1 MALTQPILNSIA
13 AFDATQEHIFSFIS
27 IGGDQV
33 LGSQLTIYDNETGAQ
48 VYQGNYTSFKF
59 EHPLAAGT
67 LTNGKYYNATISTIN
82 NASEFSEPS
91 NPVAFYCYTAPVLTI
106 TNIPAS
112 GTIEQ
117 SNYTFQ
123 GNYVQAEGELLNGYQ
138 YTLYDSNKEQISQSA
153 ILYDGL
159 YQYTFSGMANDTSYY
174 VELSGSTINNTPVS
188 SGLLL
193 FTIRYIQPA
202 SFAICDLVNN
212 CQNGFIQI
220 SSNIV
225 SIDGKSEPDPPKYID
240 NKEVDLTG
248 EDISIEQDMKTYW
261 SFVNQ
266 QAFNITYDK
275 DTLVNDI
282 KVSTNSGWETVYL
295 PINVTQ
301 GRKYTMTFDCDV
313 ITQYTPLTSEFK
325 GIRYQVLANVPVNDN
340 LDKEIAGGYIHTL
353 KGKRNYS
360 ISFIP
365 TTDIVYFA
373 FNFGFVEDYVQVET
387 KIGNFNLSVGSW
399 VQWDEGFNIQNDFTM
414 RIWGRSFGDNEP
426 IVTMKNELDTN
437 NAPNRIEMKF
447 MATDII
453 DTLPNYIFAANNIVT
468 TENAVN
474 EPITDLGV
482 GGNSYQKVVQASSES
497 VKFESDSGS
506 INNANPKLGAKLDI
520 EGNSYQETTQGYNL
534 LNVPTE
540 YHISSTDINKI
551 VPISLKANTIYTIQA
566 EKIISD
572 NSDVKNYL
580 FRFRY
585 NNADV
590 SNPYARIP
598 ISTLKT
604 TYTPPSD
611 IDTVW
616 IYSGTD
622 YNESTTTNTT
632 YTNLMIYEGTAEKS
646 YELYTGGTPSPNPEY
661 PQEIQNVGDNINL
674 LNKDTVDAS
683 NNLRGNALDT
693 GRRLIANKDG
703 NYTYGVFKLGG
714 RELLGKTLGIHAD
727 IETTGGNPRIS
738 IFAGNSSSLVN
749 SLLKVVLSDSGTG
762 YMTIPSNLNSELDTI
777 SAVLYVTTGAS
788 VVAGTYVDYTNLK
801 VQVGSEEVVYSAY
814 NCGSLGVTIRNENF
828 GDAELLYS
836 QMKNFSSSNVRKE
849 LVDNKNCIVFNNT
862 SFRGELGFEGLKF
875 KYKEN
880 TQYVIRGKFRIYDT
894 TITSGAVLYMQA
906 IDLEGNYIGV
916 ISHQAEGSEWIQ
928 FSFATNANSTLSSI
942 NFSYG
947 TQGLWCLD
955 MDSMEIYEGNTV
967 REVPKSQV
975 QTIIF
980 PLAEGQKLYAGSYLA
995 EDGIHNVRKQVVL
1008 DGSDD
1013 EGWNYNGGSVSYN
1026 VSAFTANISNLISI
1040 ENTDTKVRVMC
1051 NKTIGL
1057 SASEALK
1064 LQKYNVIA
1072 VITKKR
1078 IYLCVQKSSFSTS
1091 SSTLKTWLQSNP
1103 ITVEYELA
1111 EEEIIPY
1118 TDEQQAAYNQ
1128 LQNLNLYEGINNFS
1142 FESSLYPISTLTYN
1156 IIKASPA
1163 PDNPS
1168 EVHFI
1173 GGIGNQIDFPDTS
1186 VSYTDGLHVAA
1197 KPNNNYILLP
1207 NRIYTLNF
1215 DYVVTNSTTDIY
1227 YGIGYGTKDNYV
1239 GALTINGEEN
1249 IQYATQNKGS
1259 NSVTFQTPATFEG
1272 VDTPYLW
1279 IDFAKTTITATVA
1292 VDISNVSLY
1301 FGEYTEY
1308 QTYGRYNVP
1317 FKILGQNLFNYQKL
1331 LYFIDN
1337 NTTHEVISN
1346 GYSINP
1352 TVQNSDCYVSI
1363 GYTNNLVAGEKYTLS
1378 YQTLGNVTSFNLYA
1392 VEKGTSEIVN
1402 EITLTNGVFVAP
1414 DNNYDLMLKFTLDS
1428 SDLTNNVNIWN
1439 IQIVKGEELLDY
1451 VAYTENGLNMDFEQ
1465 PLRGIGNVKDYILL
1479 DNVNLINPTTLRAKV
1494 KENTTYYFSNNTTN
1508 SYLLEFYNAEDNLID
1523 SEDMTKG
1530 SFTTPANCTY
1540 ITSEDFTTA
1549 NVTSEQLQIEEGN
1562 TFSQY
1567 FPYIS
1572 QPSVVRNVG
1581 KLTLNGTE
1589 EWYRITNIVTTNT
1602 IVFGINNVVNNS
1614 NVNNAIFKS
1623 NYFIHKK
1630 WIDAVYVKL
1639 DEPYISQSDKT
1650 NLYIN
1655 VDKDLLPSE
1664 DVIGFKA
1671 WLAGLYNIG
1680 KPVVVYY
1687 PLSTPQIYNLSGDYE
1702 KVLRNFA
1709 TQVGINNILI
1719 DSQYPGY
1726 LRLKY
1731 ANSYTEQET
1740 KANYVLLKCWNENT
1754 IPYMIHSNYIT
1765 VKSPKDK
1772 IFIWT
1777 RRKNNIFDLKIEN
1790 LGEE

>member
-340 LDKEIAGGYIHTL
+340 LDKEIAGGYIYTL

-447 MATDII
+447 MATNII
-453 DTLPNYIFAANNIVT
+453 DTLPNYIFAEGDIVT

-590 SNPYARIP
+590 SNPYAKIP

-646 YELYTGGTPSPNPEY
+646 YEPYTGGTPSPNPEY
-661 PQEIQNVGDNINL
+661 PQDIEVVDGCNLFEINQEHSEFNEQVYIYKYYLKSNTNYTVSTNAPKTNIASLYFNGTSSIANGVYLNRSKTFMSDDKGYLFILIRFVQGTDSINL
-674 LNKDTVDAS
+674 YQKLLDGTYYIQFNEGSITKPYLPYGSIGLKQSGKNKFDNFKEYSYS
-683 NNLRGNALDT
+683 N
-693 GRRLIANKDG
+693 
-703 NYTYGVFKLGG
+703 
-714 RELLGKTLGIHAD
+714 
-727 IETTGGNPRIS
+727 
-738 IFAGNSSSLVN
+738 
-749 SLLKVVLSDSGTG
+749 
-762 YMTIPSNLNSELDTI
+762 SNLNTTSLNNGIKIEKKSGFGLWVFDNLENLDGKIVRAKSKFNDGGTI
-777 SAVLYVTTGAS
+777 AIGLAS
-788 VVAGTYVDYTNLK
+788 LDGT
-801 VQVGSEEVVYSAY
+801 SR
-814 NCGSLGVTIRNENF
+814 TI
-828 GDAELLYS
+828 
-836 QMKNFSSSNVRKE
+836 M
-849 LVDNKNCIVFNNT
+849 
-862 SFRGELGFEGLKF
+862 
-875 KYKEN
+875 KEN
-880 TQYVIRGKFRIYDT
+880 TKSDTVSSFVIPKITDDKKYLAVWLYGSDNSEIYYEDLIVTIDNEDMTYEPYHEPKVISINLQGNTLAKVGDIKGILRVNRNGEIEIKKNIEKIVLTGSEKLVDKSSSTTRTYWAINFSNYGIYQYDDSTKTCDILTTKFKSRPQRGSFLPGQVALMEDSKKVYFIFEPDT
-894 TITSGAVLYMQA
+894 TEEQA
-906 IDLEGNYIGV
+906 RAILTDMPVYFRL
-916 ISHQAEGSEWIQ
+916 AEPQTIK
-928 FSFATNANSTLSSI
+928 LSSI
-942 NFSYG
+942 SPIELWKGTNIFELITNLETVFS
-947 TQGLWCLD
+947 
-955 MDSMEIYEGNTV
+955 I
-967 REVPKSQV
+967 
-975 QTIIF
+975 
-980 PLAEGQKLYAGSYLA
+980 
-995 EDGIHNVRKQVVL
+995 
-1008 DGSDD
+1008 
-1013 EGWNYNGGSVSYN
+1013 
-1026 VSAFTANISNLISI
+1026 
-1040 ENTDTKVRVMC
+1040 
-1051 NKTIGL
+1051 
-1057 SASEALK
+1057 
-1064 LQKYNVIA
+1064 
-1072 VITKKR
+1072 
-1078 IYLCVQKSSFSTS
+1078 
-1091 SSTLKTWLQSNP
+1091 
-1103 ITVEYELA
+1103 
-1111 EEEIIPY
+1111 
-1118 TDEQQAAYNQ
+1118 
-1128 LQNLNLYEGINNFS
+1128 
-1142 FESSLYPISTLTYN
+1142 TYN
-1156 IIKASPA
+1156 IIDASPA

-1168 EVHFI
+1168 EVHFT
-1173 GGIGNQIDFPDTS
+1173 GDIGNQIDFPDTS

-1197 KPNNNYILLP
+1197 KPNNNYILRP

-1227 YGIGYGTKDNYV
+1227 YGIGYGTKDNYI

-1259 NSVTFQTPATFEG
+1259 NSITFQTPATFEG

-1279 IDFAKTTITATVA
+1279 IDFAKTIITATVA

-1308 QTYGRYNVP
+1308 QPYGRYNIP

-1331 LYFIDN
+1331 QYFIDN

-1346 GYSINP
+1346 GYSISP
-1352 TVQNSDCYVSI
+1352 TIVGEQSDISI
-1363 GYTNNLVAGEKYTLS
+1363 GYTNNLVAGIKYRLS
-1378 YQTLGNVTSFNLYA
+1378 YQTLGDINAFKFYK
-1392 VEKGTSEIVN
+1392 VEKGTSEIVE
-1402 EITLTNGVFVAP
+1402 EITLSNGVFTAP
-1414 DNNYDLMLKFTLDS
+1414 ENIYDFMLKFDINS
-1428 SDLTNNVNIWN
+1428 ESLTNNVNIWN
-1439 IQIVKGEELLDY
+1439 IQIVEGEQELNYAPY
-1451 VAYTENGLNMDFEQ
+1451 VEKGLNMTFEQ
-1465 PLRGIGNVKDYILL
+1465 PLRGIGNKRDYILL
-1479 DNVNLINPTTLRAKV
+1479 DTINLINPTTLRANV

-1523 SEDMTKG
+1523 SEDITKG
-1530 SFTTPANCTY
+1530 AFTTPANCEY
-1540 ITSEDFTTA
+1540 IKSEDFTTA

-1562 TFSQY
+1562 VFTQY

-1572 QPSVVRNVG
+1572 QPSVIRNISNIE
-1581 KLTLNGTE
+1581 LNGKGESYYKQVDNKFLLGYTTPKGSLFSDLHVDNSKVSIISNKFQGVP
-1589 EWYRITNIVTTNT
+1589 WNIMHNATVGWEIALRNDSGRTYLRLLTT
-1602 IVFGINNVVNNS
+1602 GIETDAEMLAFIKNNPAKVSYN
-1614 NVNNAIFKS
+1614 
-1623 NYFIHKK
+1623 
-1630 WIDAVYVKL
+1630 L
-1639 DEPYISQSDKT
+1639 D
-1650 NLYIN
+1650 
-1655 VDKDLLPSE
+1655 
-1664 DVIGFKA
+1664 
-1671 WLAGLYNIG
+1671 
-1680 KPVVVYY
+1680 
-1687 PLSTPQIYNLSGDYE
+1687 TPQVYNLSGDYAE
-1702 KVLRNFA
+1702 ELRSFA
-1709 TQVGINNILI
+1709 TELGINNIMI

-1726 LRLKY
+1726 IRVKY
-1731 ANSYTEQET
+1731 ANSYTEQKT
-1740 KANYVLLKCWNENT
+1740 KANYVILKCWNENT

>member
-590 SNPYARIP
+590 GNSYARIP

-622 YNESTTTNTT
+622 YDESTTTNTT

-674 LNKDTVDAS
+674 LNKDIVDAS
-683 NNLRGNALDT
+683 NNLRGKALDT

-703 NYTYGVFKLGG
+703 VYTYGAFKLGG

-738 IFAGNSSSLVN
+738 IFAGNSSSLTKR
-749 SLLKVVLSDSGTG
+749 LLQVALSASGTG

-862 SFRGELGFEGLKF
+862 SFRGGLGFEGLKF

-880 TQYVIRGKFRIYDT
+880 TRYVIRGKFRIYDT
-894 TITSGAVLYMQA
+894 TITSGAALYMQA
-906 IDLEGNYIGV
+906 VDLEGNYIG
-916 ISHQAEGSEWIQ
+916 IIAHQAEGSEWIQ

-947 TQGLWCLD
+947 VQGLWCLD
-955 MDSMEIYEGNTV
+955 MDSLEIYEGDTV

-980 PLAEGQKLYAGSYLA
+980 PLTEGQKLRSLPNGIKDYLA
-995 EDGIHNVRKQVVL
+995 EDGIHKNVGIIILNGSGGTNENYFKTLDNKFALGINTEKGLLLKNLKTDNLKISVL
-1008 DGSDD
+1008 SDKFLGVSWDIMKDTIEGWQIALRQDGSYTYLRLLTT
-1013 EGWNYNGGSVSYN
+1013 G
-1026 VSAFTANISNLISI
+1026 I
-1040 ENTDTKVRVMC
+1040 EDTKA
-1051 NKTIGL
+1051 L
-1057 SASEALK
+1057 EAF
-1064 LQKYNVIA
+1064 LQNNNAI
-1072 VITKKR
+1072 
-1078 IYLCVQKSSFSTS
+1078 
-1091 SSTLKTWLQSNP
+1091 
-1103 ITVEYELA
+1103 VEYPLA
-1111 EEEIIPY
+1111 KEEIIPY
-1118 TDEQQAAYNQ
+1118 TAEQQAAYNQ
-1128 LQNLNLYEGINNFS
+1128 HQNLNLYEGVNNFS
-1142 FESSLYPISTLTYN
+1142 FESGLYPISTLTYN

-1173 GGIGNQIDFPDTS
+1173 GDIGNQIDFPDTS

-1279 IDFAKTTITATVA
+1279 IDFAKTTIIATVA

-1308 QTYGRYNVP
+1308 QPYGRYNIP

-1331 LYFIDN
+1331 QYFIDN

-1346 GYSINP
+1346 GYSISP
-1352 TVQNSDCYVSI
+1352 TIVGEQSDISI
-1363 GYTNNLVAGEKYTLS
+1363 GYTNNLVAGIKYRLS
-1378 YQTLGNVTSFNLYA
+1378 YQTLGDINAFKFYK
-1392 VEKGTSEIVN
+1392 VEKGTSEIVE
-1402 EITLTNGVFVAP
+1402 EITLNNGVFTAP
-1414 DNNYDLMLKFTLDS
+1414 ENIYDFMLKFDINS
-1428 SDLTNNVNIWN
+1428 ESLTNNVNIWN
-1439 IQIVKGEELLDY
+1439 IQIVEGEQELDY
-1451 VAYTENGLNMDFEQ
+1451 APYAEKGLNMTFEQ
-1465 PLRGIGNVKDYILL
+1465 PLRGIGNKRDYILL
-1479 DNVNLINPTTLRAKV
+1479 DTINLINPTTLRANV

-1523 SEDMTKG
+1523 SEDITKG
-1530 SFTTPANCTY
+1530 AFTTPANCEY
-1540 ITSEDFTTA
+1540 IKSEDFTTA

-1572 QPSVVRNVG
+1572 QPSVIRNIRRLV
-1581 KLTLNGTE
+1581 LTGNE
-1589 EWYRITNIVTTNT
+1589 NFEKNTNYTTDNML
-1602 IVFGINNVVNNS
+1602 VAQLNS
-1614 NVNNAIFKS
+1614 NDVLIGTSAIVS
-1623 NYFIHKK
+1623 NYFKYANPTVINSTRV
-1630 WIDAVYVKL
+1630 AGSFLLFGL
-1639 DEPYISQSDKT
+1639 DITEFAEISSFKQWVADK
-1650 NLYIN
+1650 
-1655 VDKDLLPSE
+1655 
-1664 DVIGFKA
+1664 
-1671 WLAGLYNIG
+1671 YNNG
-1680 KPVVVYY
+1680 KPVIVYY
-1687 PLSTPQIYNLSGDYE
+1687 LLSTPQVYNLSGDYA

-1709 TQVGINNILI
+1709 TQVGANNILV

>member
-159 YQYTFSGMANDTSYY
+159 YQHTFSGMANDTSYY

-240 NKEVDLTG
+240 NKEVDLT
-248 EDISIEQDMKTYW
+248 
-261 SFVNQ
+261 
-266 QAFNITYDK
+266 
-275 DTLVNDI
+275 
-282 KVSTNSGWETVYL
+282 
-295 PINVTQ
+295 
-301 GRKYTMTFDCDV
+301 
-313 ITQYTPLTSEFK
+313 
-325 GIRYQVLANVPVNDN
+325 DN
-340 LDKEIAGGYIHTL
+340 
-353 KGKRNYS
+353 
-360 ISFIP
+360 
-365 TTDIVYFA
+365 
-373 FNFGFVEDYVQVET
+373 
-387 KIGNFNLSVGSW
+387 GSW

-414 RIWGRSFGDNEP
+414 RIWGRSFRDNEP
-426 IVTMKNELDTN
+426 IVTMKNELDTDKV
-437 NAPNRIEMKF
+437 PNRIEMKF

-453 DTLPNYIFAANNIVT
+453 DTLPNYIFAEGDIVT

-474 EPITDLGV
+474 EPITDLNI

-497 VKFESDSGS
+497 VKFESDNGS

-646 YELYTGGTPSPNPEY
+646 YELYTGGTPSPNPDY
-661 PQEIQNVGDNINL
+661 PQKIQNVGDNINL

-683 NNLRGNALDT
+683 NNLRGNVLDT

-703 NYTYGVFKLGG
+703 TYTYGAFKLGG

-738 IFAGNSSSLVN
+738 IFAGNSSSLTK
-749 SLLKVVLSDSGTG
+749 SLLQVVLSASGTG

-777 SAVLYVTTGAS
+777 SAVLYVTTDAS

-801 VQVGSEEVVYSAY
+801 VQVGSGEIVYSAY
-814 NCGSLGVTIRNENF
+814 NCGSLGVTIGNENF
-828 GDAELLYS
+828 GNAELLYS
-836 QMKNFSSSNVRKE
+836 QMKNFSFTNVRKE
-849 LVDNKNCIVFNNT
+849 LVDNKNCIVFLNT
-862 SFRGELGFEGLKF
+862 QFRDAKGFKGLKF
-875 KYKEN
+875 NYKKD
-880 TQYVIRGKFRIYDT
+880 TRYVIRGKFRIYDT
-894 TITSGAVLYMQA
+894 SITSGSDLWIGAYDKDGKEIGHDNYQA
-906 IDLEGNYIGV
+906 K
-916 ISHQAEGSEWIQ
+916 GSEWIQ
-928 FSFATNANSTLSSI
+928 FSFLTDINSSFDHI
-942 NFSYG
+942 DFSYG
-947 TQGLWCLD
+947 TTAYWCLD

-1013 EGWNYNGGSVSYN
+1013 EGWNYNGGSMSYN
-1026 VSAFTANISNLISI
+1026 VSAFTVNISNLISI

-1072 VITKKR
+1072 VITNKR
-1078 IYLCVQKSSFSTS
+1078 IYLCVQRSSFSTS

-1168 EVHFI
+1168 EIHFT
-1173 GGIGNQIDFPDTS
+1173 GDIGNQIDFPNTS

-1249 IQYATQNKGS
+1249 IQYATQNRGS

-1279 IDFAKTTITATVA
+1279 IDFAKTIITATVA

-1308 QTYGRYNVP
+1308 QPYGRYNIP

-1331 LYFIDN
+1331 QYFIDN

-1378 YQTLGNVTSFNLYA
+1378 YQILGNVTSFNLYA
-1392 VEKGTSEIVN
+1392 VEKGTSEIAN

-1428 SDLTNNVNIWN
+1428 SNLTNNVNIWN

-1451 VAYTENGLNMDFEQ
+1451 AAYTENGLNMDFEQ
-1465 PLRGIGNVKDYILL
+1465 PLRGIGNVRDYILL

-1572 QPSVVRNVG
+1572 QPSVIRNIRRLV
-1581 KLTLNGTE
+1581 LTGNE
-1589 EWYRITNIVTTNT
+1589 NFEKNTNYTTDNML
-1602 IVFGINNVVNNS
+1602 VAQLNS
-1614 NVNNAIFKS
+1614 NDVLIGTSAIVS
-1623 NYFIHKK
+1623 NYFKYANPTVINSTR
-1630 WIDAVYVKL
+1630 VGGSFLLFGL
-1639 DEPYISQSDKT
+1639 DITEFAEISSFKQWVTDKYNSGEPVET
-1650 NLYIN
+1650 
-1655 VDKDLLPSE
+1655 
-1664 DVIGFKA
+1664 
-1671 WLAGLYNIG
+1671 
-1680 KPVVVYY
+1680 YY
-1687 PLSTPQIYNLSGDYE
+1687 QLVAPQVYNLSGDYE

-1709 TQVGINNILI
+1709 TQVGINNILV

>member
-240 NKEVDLTG
+240 NKEVDLT
-248 EDISIEQDMKTYW
+248 
-261 SFVNQ
+261 
-266 QAFNITYDK
+266 DK
-275 DTLVNDI
+275 
-282 KVSTNSGWETVYL
+282 
-295 PINVTQ
+295 
-301 GRKYTMTFDCDV
+301 
-313 ITQYTPLTSEFK
+313 
-325 GIRYQVLANVPVNDN
+325 
-340 LDKEIAGGYIHTL
+340 
-353 KGKRNYS
+353 
-360 ISFIP
+360 
-365 TTDIVYFA
+365 
-373 FNFGFVEDYVQVET
+373 
-387 KIGNFNLSVGSW
+387 GSW

-426 IVTMKNELDTN
+426 IVTMKNELDTDKV
-437 NAPNRIEMKF
+437 PNRIEMKF

-453 DTLPNYIFAANNIVT
+453 DNLPNYIFAEGDIVT

-497 VKFESDSGS
+497 VKFESDNGS

-534 LNVPTE
+534 LNVPAQ
-540 YHISSTDINKI
+540 YHISSTDIHKI

-572 NSDVKNYL
+572 NSDVKSYL

-622 YNESTTTNTT
+622 HNESTTTNTT

-646 YELYTGGTPSPNPEY
+646 YELYTGGTPSPDPDY

-674 LNKDTVDAS
+674 LNKDIVDAL

-703 NYTYGVFKLGG
+703 TYTYGAFKLGG

-738 IFAGNSSSLVN
+738 IFAGNSSSLTK
-749 SLLKVVLSDSGTG
+749 SLLQVVLSASGTG

-777 SAVLYVTTGAS
+777 SAVLYVTTDAS
-788 VVAGTYVDYTNLK
+788 VVAGTYVNYTNLK
-801 VQVGSEEVVYSAY
+801 VQVGSGEVVYSAY
-814 NCGSLGVTIRNENF
+814 NCGSIGVTISNKNLYKIEKVINDTNYSKIIYKDENGNVSF
-828 GDAELLYS
+828 TTGGIPLIIAPTKTKEKTEYTYILKCKSNVTTENNINFTGIYEDGTRELLS
-836 QMKNFSSSNVRKE
+836 A
-849 LVDNKNCIVFNNT
+849 NKKKDTNEFIV
-862 SFRGELGFEGLKF
+862 KF
-875 KYKEN
+875 KTDKEKTLAYV
-880 TQYVIRGKFRIYDT
+880 TQQCTNSAGT
-894 TITSGAVLYMQA
+894 TIITEGTM
-906 IDLEGNYIGV
+906 ILEGDYLNLDEPYEI
-916 ISHQAEGSEWIQ
+916 HQEQE
-928 FSFATNANSTLSSI
+928 
-942 NFSYG
+942 
-947 TQGLWCLD
+947 
-955 MDSMEIYEGNTV
+955 
-967 REVPKSQV
+967 
-975 QTIIF
+975 IIF
-980 PLAEGQKLYAGSYLA
+980 PLAEGQRLYAGSYLA
-995 EDGIHNVRKQVVL
+995 KDGIHNVRKQVVL

-1013 EGWNYNGGSVSYN
+1013 EGWGYNGGSVSYN
-1026 VSAFTANISNLISI
+1026 VSVFTANISNLISI

-1057 SASEALK
+1057 SAREAIK

-1072 VITKKR
+1072 VITNKR
-1078 IYLCVQKSSFSTS
+1078 IYLCVQRSSFSTS
-1091 SSTLKTWLQSNP
+1091 LSTLKTWLQSNP

-1168 EVHFI
+1168 EIHFT
-1173 GGIGNQIDFPDTS
+1173 GDIGNQIDFPNTS

-1259 NSVTFQTPATFEG
+1259 NSITFQTPATFEG

-1308 QTYGRYNVP
+1308 QPYGRYNIP

-1331 LYFIDN
+1331 QYFIDN

-1346 GYSINP
+1346 GYSISP
-1352 TVQNSDCYVSI
+1352 TIVGKQSDISI
-1363 GYTNNLVAGEKYTLS
+1363 GYTNNLVAGIKYRLS
-1378 YQTLGNVTSFNLYA
+1378 YQTLGDINAFKFYK
-1392 VEKGTSEIVN
+1392 VEKGTSEIVG
-1402 EITLTNGVFVAP
+1402 EITLNNGVFTAP
-1414 DNNYDLMLKFTLDS
+1414 DNIYDFMLKFDINS
-1428 SDLTNNVNIWN
+1428 ESLTNNVNIWN

-1451 VAYTENGLNMDFEQ
+1451 AAYTENGLNMDFEQ
-1465 PLRGIGNVKDYILL
+1465 PLRGIGNVRDYILL

-1572 QPSVVRNVG
+1572 QPSVIRNIRRLV
-1581 KLTLNGTE
+1581 LTGNE
-1589 EWYRITNIVTTNT
+1589 NFEKNTNYATDNMLVAQL
-1602 IVFGINNVVNNS
+1602 NS
-1614 NVNNAIFKS
+1614 NDVLIGTSAIVS
-1623 NYFIHKK
+1623 NYFKYANPTVINSTRV
-1630 WIDAVYVKL
+1630 AGSFLLFGL
-1639 DEPYISQSDKT
+1639 DITEFAEISSFKQWVTDKYNSGEPVET
-1650 NLYIN
+1650 
-1655 VDKDLLPSE
+1655 
-1664 DVIGFKA
+1664 
-1671 WLAGLYNIG
+1671 
-1680 KPVVVYY
+1680 YY
-1687 PLSTPQIYNLSGDYE
+1687 QLVAPQVYNLSGDYE

-1709 TQVGINNILI
+1709 TQVGINNILV

>member
-240 NKEVDLTG
+240 NKEVDLT
-248 EDISIEQDMKTYW
+248 
-261 SFVNQ
+261 
-266 QAFNITYDK
+266 
-275 DTLVNDI
+275 
-282 KVSTNSGWETVYL
+282 
-295 PINVTQ
+295 
-301 GRKYTMTFDCDV
+301 
-313 ITQYTPLTSEFK
+313 
-325 GIRYQVLANVPVNDN
+325 DN
-340 LDKEIAGGYIHTL
+340 
-353 KGKRNYS
+353 
-360 ISFIP
+360 
-365 TTDIVYFA
+365 
-373 FNFGFVEDYVQVET
+373 
-387 KIGNFNLSVGSW
+387 GSW
-399 VQWDEGFNIQNDFTM
+399 VQWDEGINIQNDFTM

-426 IVTMKNELDTN
+426 IVTMKNELDTDKV
-437 NAPNRIEMKF
+437 PNRIEMKF

-453 DTLPNYIFAANNIVT
+453 DTLPNYISAEGDIVT

-474 EPITDLGV
+474 EPITDLNI

-497 VKFESDSGS
+497 VKFESDNGS

-534 LNVPTE
+534 YNIDEALNDVLKKNGDSSYTFTRTSSRFAKAVN
-540 YHISSTDINKI
+540 ISI
-551 VPISLKANTIYTIQA
+551 PANTDFVIDYSNVKLNGNDKGNILSAIIKYTDDTDTTSSLYSTEEDRRGLRRYSKDIKSIQLYLESSLA
-566 EKIISD
+566 EGTSITFSD
-572 NSDVKNYL
+572 
-580 FRFRY
+580 F
-585 NNADV
+585 
-590 SNPYARIP
+590 
-598 ISTLKT
+598 
-604 TYTPPSD
+604 
-611 IDTVW
+611 
-616 IYSGTD
+616 
-622 YNESTTTNTT
+622 
-632 YTNLMIYEGTAEKS
+632 MIYLGSSLGKA
-646 YELYTGGTPSPNPEY
+646 YEPYTGGAPSPSPDY
-661 PQEIQNVGDNINL
+661 PQKIQNVGDNINL
-674 LNKDTVDAS
+674 LNKDIVDIS

-703 NYTYGVFKLGG
+703 VYTYGGFKLGG

-738 IFAGNSSSLVN
+738 IFAGNSSSLTK
-749 SLLKVVLSDSGTG
+749 SLLQVVLSASGTG

-777 SAVLYVTTGAS
+777 SAVLYVTTDAS

-801 VQVGSEEVVYSAY
+801 VQVGEGEVVYSDY

-862 SFRGELGFEGLKF
+862 SFRGGLGFEGLKF

-906 IDLEGNYIGV
+906 IDLEGNYIGG

-947 TQGLWCLD
+947 AQGLWCLD

-1057 SASEALK
+1057 SASKALK

-1072 VITKKR
+1072 VITNKR
-1078 IYLCVQKSSFSTS
+1078 IYLCVQRSSFSTS
-1091 SSTLKTWLQSNP
+1091 PSTLKTWLQSNP

-1111 EEEIIPY
+1111 EEEITPY
-1118 TDEQQAAYNQ
+1118 TTEQQNAYNQ

-1142 FESSLYPISTLTYN
+1142 FESGLYPISTLTYN
-1156 IIKASPA
+1156 IVKASPA

-1168 EVHFI
+1168 EVYFT
-1173 GGIGNQIDFPDTS
+1173 GDIGNQIDFPDTS

-1259 NSVTFQTPATFEG
+1259 NSITFQTPATFEG

-1308 QTYGRYNVP
+1308 QPYGRYNIP

-1331 LYFIDN
+1331 QYFIDN

-1346 GYSINP
+1346 GYSISP
-1352 TVQNSDCYVSI
+1352 TIVGKQSDISI

-1378 YQTLGNVTSFNLYA
+1378 YQILGNVTSFNLYA
-1392 VEKGTSEIVN
+1392 VEKGTSEIAN

-1428 SDLTNNVNIWN
+1428 SNLTNNVNIWN

-1451 VAYTENGLNMDFEQ
+1451 AAYTENGLNMDFEQ
-1465 PLRGIGNVKDYILL
+1465 PLRGIGNVRDYILL

-1572 QPSVVRNVG
+1572 QPSVIRNIRRLV
-1581 KLTLNGTE
+1581 LTGNE
-1589 EWYRITNIVTTNT
+1589 NFEKNTNYTTDNML
-1602 IVFGINNVVNNS
+1602 VAQLNS
-1614 NVNNAIFKS
+1614 NDVLIGTSAIVS
-1623 NYFIHKK
+1623 NYFKYANPTVINSTRV
-1630 WIDAVYVKL
+1630 AGSFLLFGL
-1639 DEPYISQSDKT
+1639 DITEFAEISSFKQWVTDKYNSGEPVET
-1650 NLYIN
+1650 
-1655 VDKDLLPSE
+1655 
-1664 DVIGFKA
+1664 
-1671 WLAGLYNIG
+1671 
-1680 KPVVVYY
+1680 YY
-1687 PLSTPQIYNLSGDYE
+1687 QLVAPQVYNLSGDYE

-1709 TQVGINNILI
+1709 TQVGINNILV

>member
-340 LDKEIAGGYIHTL
+340 LDKEIAGGYIYTL

-453 DTLPNYIFAANNIVT
+453 DILPNYIFAANNIVT

-474 EPITDLGV
+474 EPITNLNI

-497 VKFESDSGS
+497 VKFESDNGS
-506 INNANPKLGAKLDI
+506 INNANPKLGVELDI
-520 EGNSYQETTQGYNL
+520 EGNSYQETTSGY
-534 LNVPTE
+534 
-540 YHISSTDINKI
+540 
-551 VPISLKANTIYTIQA
+551 Q
-566 EKIISD
+566 
-572 NSDVKNYL
+572 L
-580 FRFRY
+580 F
-585 NNADV
+585 NWDGV
-590 SNPYARIP
+590 SNPTIATYENGVATLTWTSGFDVFFLNNSGQYLNGLDTTKEYTISFKHKGNAIQMLSYDTRQYSVITNSDDDYAKYSFTVTGVSSIRVDVIR
-598 ISTLKT
+598 K
-604 TYTPPSD
+604 
-611 IDTVW
+611 DT
-616 IYSGTD
+616 SGTA
-622 YNESTTTNTT
+622 YIKE
-632 YTNLMIYEGTAEKS
+632 LMVYEGTAEKS
-646 YELYTGGTPSPNPEY
+646 YEPYTGGTPSPNPEY

-703 NYTYGVFKLGG
+703 AYTYGVFKLGG
-714 RELLGKTLGIHAD
+714 RELLGKTLGIHSD

-777 SAVLYVTTGAS
+777 SAVLYVTTDAS

-801 VQVGSEEVVYSAY
+801 VQVGSGEVVYSAY
-814 NCGSLGVTIRNENF
+814 NCGSLGVTIGNENF
-828 GDAELLYS
+828 GNAELLYS
-836 QMKNFSSSNVRKE
+836 QMKNFSFTNVRKE
-849 LVDNKNCIVFNNT
+849 LVDNKNCIVFLNT
-862 SFRGELGFEGLKF
+862 QFRDAKEFKGLKF
-875 KYKEN
+875 NYKKD
-880 TQYVIRGKFRIYDT
+880 TRYVIRGKFRIYDT
-894 TITSGAVLYMQA
+894 SITSGS
-906 IDLEGNYIGV
+906 DLWIEAYDKDGKKIGHDN
-916 ISHQAEGSEWIQ
+916 HQSKGSEWIQ
-928 FSFATNANSTLSSI
+928 FSFLTDANSSFDHIS
-942 NFSYG
+942 FSYG
-947 TQGLWCLD
+947 TTAYWCLD
-955 MDSMEIYEGNTV
+955 MDSLEIYEGTSV
-967 REVPKSQV
+967 QEVSKSQV

-980 PLAEGQKLYAGSYLA
+980 PFEEGQKLYEGSYLA
-995 EDGIHNVRKQVVL
+995 EDEIHNKRKQIVL
-1008 DGSDD
+1008 TGNENWYMVTTINTTETQAFCLDNIVNNINVNNVTFKSNYFVHKRWIDAPYAHLD
-1013 EGWNYNGGSVSYN
+1013 EPYMSQ
-1026 VSAFTANISNLISI
+1026 TA
-1040 ENTDTKVRVMC
+1040 
-1051 NKTIGL
+1051 KT
-1057 SASEALK
+1057 
-1064 LQKYNVIA
+1064 N
-1072 VITKKR
+1072 
-1078 IYLCVQKSSFSTS
+1078 IYLNIYKSLLPSVDATGFKSW
-1091 SSTLKTWLQSNP
+1091 LKSLYDAGRP
-1103 ITVEYELA
+1103 VIVEYELA

-1118 TDEQQAAYNQ
+1118 IAEQQVAHNQ

-1142 FESSLYPISTLTYN
+1142 FESGLCPISTLTYN
-1156 IIKASPA
+1156 IVKASPA

-1168 EVHFI
+1168 EVYFT
-1173 GGIGNQIDFPDTS
+1173 GDIGNQIDFPDTS
-1186 VSYTDGLHVAA
+1186 VSYTDGLHVVA

-1352 TVQNSDCYVSI
+1352 AVQNSDCYVSI

-1414 DNNYDLMLKFTLDS
+1414 DNIYDFMLKFDINS
-1428 SDLTNNVNIWN
+1428 ESLTNNVNIWN

-1451 VAYTENGLNMDFEQ
+1451 AAYTENGLNMDFEQ

-1572 QPSVVRNVG
+1572 QPSVIRNIRRLV
-1581 KLTLNGTE
+1581 LTGNE
-1589 EWYRITNIVTTNT
+1589 NFEKNTNYTTDNML
-1602 IVFGINNVVNNS
+1602 VAQLNS
-1614 NVNNAIFKS
+1614 NDVLIKTSAIVS
-1623 NYFIHKK
+1623 NYFKYANPTVINSTRV
-1630 WIDAVYVKL
+1630 AGSFLLFGL
-1639 DEPYISQSDKT
+1639 DITEFAEISSFKQWVADK
-1650 NLYIN
+1650 
-1655 VDKDLLPSE
+1655 
-1664 DVIGFKA
+1664 
-1671 WLAGLYNIG
+1671 YNNG
-1680 KPVVVYY
+1680 KPVIVYY
-1687 PLSTPQIYNLSGDYE
+1687 LLSTPQIYNLSGDYE

>member
-159 YQYTFSGMANDTSYY
+159 YQHTFSGMANDTSYY

-240 NKEVDLTG
+240 NKEVDLT
-248 EDISIEQDMKTYW
+248 
-261 SFVNQ
+261 
-266 QAFNITYDK
+266 
-275 DTLVNDI
+275 
-282 KVSTNSGWETVYL
+282 
-295 PINVTQ
+295 
-301 GRKYTMTFDCDV
+301 
-313 ITQYTPLTSEFK
+313 
-325 GIRYQVLANVPVNDN
+325 DN
-340 LDKEIAGGYIHTL
+340 
-353 KGKRNYS
+353 
-360 ISFIP
+360 
-365 TTDIVYFA
+365 
-373 FNFGFVEDYVQVET
+373 
-387 KIGNFNLSVGSW
+387 GSW

-426 IVTMKNELDTN
+426 IVTMKNELDTDKV
-437 NAPNRIEMKF
+437 PNRIEMKF

-453 DTLPNYIFAANNIVT
+453 DTLPNYIFAEGDIVT

-474 EPITDLGV
+474 EPITDLNI

-497 VKFESDSGS
+497 VKFESDNGS

-590 SNPYARIP
+590 SNSYARMP

-622 YNESTTTNTT
+622 YDESTTTNTT

-646 YELYTGGTPSPNPEY
+646 YELYTGGTPSPNPDY
-661 PQEIQNVGDNINL
+661 PQKIQNVGDNINL

-683 NNLRGNALDT
+683 NNLRGNVLDT

-703 NYTYGVFKLGG
+703 TYTYGVFKLGG

-727 IETTGGNPRIS
+727 IETTGGTPRIS

-749 SLLKVVLSDSGTG
+749 SLLKVVLSASGTG

-777 SAVLYVTTGAS
+777 SAVLYVTTDAS

-862 SFRGELGFEGLKF
+862 SFRGGLGFEGLKF

-880 TQYVIRGKFRIYDT
+880 TRYVIRGKFRIYDT
-894 TITSGAVLYMQA
+894 TITSGAALYMQA
-906 IDLEGNYIGV
+906 VDLEGNYIGTIV
-916 ISHQAEGSEWIQ
+916 HQAEGSEWIQ

-1013 EGWNYNGGSVSYN
+1013 EGWNYNGGSMSYN

-1072 VITKKR
+1072 VITNKR
-1078 IYLCVQKSSFSTS
+1078 IYLCVQRSSFSTS

-1168 EVHFI
+1168 EIHFT
-1173 GGIGNQIDFPDTS
+1173 GDIGNQIDFPNTS

-1249 IQYATQNKGS
+1249 IQYATQNRGS

-1279 IDFAKTTITATVA
+1279 IDFAKTIITATVA

-1308 QTYGRYNVP
+1308 QPYGRYNIP

-1331 LYFIDN
+1331 QYFIDN

-1378 YQTLGNVTSFNLYA
+1378 YQILGNVTSFNLYA
-1392 VEKGTSEIVN
+1392 VEKGTSEIAN

-1428 SDLTNNVNIWN
+1428 SNLTNNVNIWN

-1451 VAYTENGLNMDFEQ
+1451 AAYTENGLNMDFEQ
-1465 PLRGIGNVKDYILL
+1465 PLRGIGNVRDYILL

-1572 QPSVVRNVG
+1572 QPSVIRNIRRLV
-1581 KLTLNGTE
+1581 LTGNE
-1589 EWYRITNIVTTNT
+1589 NFEKNTNYTTDNML
-1602 IVFGINNVVNNS
+1602 VAQLNS
-1614 NVNNAIFKS
+1614 NDVLIGTSAIVS
-1623 NYFIHKK
+1623 NYFKYANPTVINSTR
-1630 WIDAVYVKL
+1630 VGGSFLLFGL
-1639 DEPYISQSDKT
+1639 DITEFAEISSFKQWVTDKYNSGEPVET
-1650 NLYIN
+1650 
-1655 VDKDLLPSE
+1655 
-1664 DVIGFKA
+1664 
-1671 WLAGLYNIG
+1671 
-1680 KPVVVYY
+1680 YY
-1687 PLSTPQIYNLSGDYE
+1687 QLVAPQVYNLSGDYE

-1709 TQVGINNILI
+1709 TQVGINNILV

>member
-159 YQYTFSGMANDTSYY
+159 YQHTFSGMANDTSYY

-240 NKEVDLTG
+240 NKEVDLT
-248 EDISIEQDMKTYW
+248 
-261 SFVNQ
+261 
-266 QAFNITYDK
+266 
-275 DTLVNDI
+275 
-282 KVSTNSGWETVYL
+282 
-295 PINVTQ
+295 
-301 GRKYTMTFDCDV
+301 
-313 ITQYTPLTSEFK
+313 
-325 GIRYQVLANVPVNDN
+325 DN
-340 LDKEIAGGYIHTL
+340 
-353 KGKRNYS
+353 
-360 ISFIP
+360 
-365 TTDIVYFA
+365 
-373 FNFGFVEDYVQVET
+373 
-387 KIGNFNLSVGSW
+387 GSW

-426 IVTMKNELDTN
+426 IVTMKNELDTDKV
-437 NAPNRIEMKF
+437 PNRIEMKF

-453 DTLPNYIFAANNIVT
+453 DTLPNYIFAEGDIVT

-474 EPITDLGV
+474 EPITDLNI
-482 GGNSYQKVVQASSES
+482 GGNSYQKVV
-497 VKFESDSGS
+497 
-506 INNANPKLGAKLDI
+506 
-520 EGNSYQETTQGYNL
+520 
-534 LNVPTE
+534 
-540 YHISSTDINKI
+540 
-551 VPISLKANTIYTIQA
+551 
-566 EKIISD
+566 
-572 NSDVKNYL
+572 
-580 FRFRY
+580 
-585 NNADV
+585 
-590 SNPYARIP
+590 
-598 ISTLKT
+598 
-604 TYTPPSD
+604 
-611 IDTVW
+611 
-616 IYSGTD
+616 
-622 YNESTTTNTT
+622 
-632 YTNLMIYEGTAEKS
+632 YEGTAEKS
-646 YELYTGGTPSPNPEY
+646 YELYTGGTPSPNPDY
-661 PQEIQNVGDNINL
+661 PQKIQNVGDNINL

-683 NNLRGNALDT
+683 NNLRGNVLDT

-703 NYTYGVFKLGG
+703 TYTYGVFKLGG

-727 IETTGGNPRIS
+727 IETTGGTPRIS

-749 SLLKVVLSDSGTG
+749 SLLKVVLSASGTG

-777 SAVLYVTTGAS
+777 SAVLYVTTDAS

-862 SFRGELGFEGLKF
+862 SFRGGLGFEGLKF

-880 TQYVIRGKFRIYDT
+880 TRYVIRGKFRIYDT
-894 TITSGAVLYMQA
+894 TITSGAALYMQA
-906 IDLEGNYIGV
+906 VDLEGNHIGV
-916 ISHQAEGSEWIQ
+916 IVHQAEGSEWIQ

-942 NFSYG
+942 NFSYD

-1013 EGWNYNGGSVSYN
+1013 EGWNYNGGSMSYN

-1072 VITKKR
+1072 VITNKR
-1078 IYLCVQKSSFSTS
+1078 IYLCVQRSSFSTS

-1168 EVHFI
+1168 EIHFT
-1173 GGIGNQIDFPDTS
+1173 GDIGNQIDFPNTS

-1249 IQYATQNKGS
+1249 IQYATQNRGS

-1279 IDFAKTTITATVA
+1279 IDFAKTIITATVA

-1308 QTYGRYNVP
+1308 QPYGRYNIP

-1331 LYFIDN
+1331 QYFIDN

-1378 YQTLGNVTSFNLYA
+1378 YQILGNVTSFNLYA
-1392 VEKGTSEIVN
+1392 VEKGTSEIAN

-1428 SDLTNNVNIWN
+1428 SNLTNNVNIWN

-1451 VAYTENGLNMDFEQ
+1451 AAYTENGLNMDFEQ
-1465 PLRGIGNVKDYILL
+1465 PLRGIGNVRDYILL

-1572 QPSVVRNVG
+1572 QPSVIRNIRRLV
-1581 KLTLNGTE
+1581 LTGNE
-1589 EWYRITNIVTTNT
+1589 NFEKNTNYTTDNML
-1602 IVFGINNVVNNS
+1602 VAQLNS
-1614 NVNNAIFKS
+1614 NDVLIGTSAIVS
-1623 NYFIHKK
+1623 NYFKYANPTVINSTR
-1630 WIDAVYVKL
+1630 VGGSFLLFGL
-1639 DEPYISQSDKT
+1639 DITEFAEISSFKQWVTDKYNSGEPVET
-1650 NLYIN
+1650 
-1655 VDKDLLPSE
+1655 
-1664 DVIGFKA
+1664 
-1671 WLAGLYNIG
+1671 
-1680 KPVVVYY
+1680 YY
-1687 PLSTPQIYNLSGDYE
+1687 QLVAPQVYNLSGDYE

-1709 TQVGINNILI
+1709 TQVGINNILV

>member
-82 NASEFSEPS
+82 NASELSEPS
-91 NPVAFYCYTAPVLTI
+91 NPVAFYCYTTPVLTI
-106 TNIPAS
+106 INIPAS

-159 YQYTFSGMANDTSYY
+159 YQHTFSGMANDTSYY

-240 NKEVDLTG
+240 NKEVDLT
-248 EDISIEQDMKTYW
+248 DD
-261 SFVNQ
+261 
-266 QAFNITYDK
+266 
-275 DTLVNDI
+275 
-282 KVSTNSGWETVYL
+282 
-295 PINVTQ
+295 
-301 GRKYTMTFDCDV
+301 
-313 ITQYTPLTSEFK
+313 
-325 GIRYQVLANVPVNDN
+325 
-340 LDKEIAGGYIHTL
+340 
-353 KGKRNYS
+353 
-360 ISFIP
+360 
-365 TTDIVYFA
+365 
-373 FNFGFVEDYVQVET
+373 
-387 KIGNFNLSVGSW
+387 GSW

-453 DTLPNYIFAANNIVT
+453 DTLPNYIFAEGDIVT
-468 TENAVN
+468 TRNAVN
-474 EPITDLGV
+474 EPITDLNI

-497 VKFESDSGS
+497 VKFESDNGS
-506 INNANPKLGAKLDI
+506 INDANPELGAELDI
-520 EGNSYQETTQGYNL
+520 EGNSHQETTSGYQLFNWNGVSNSAIATYENGVAKL
-534 LNVPTE
+534 TWTGGFDVFFLNNSEQYLNDLDTKKE
-540 YHISSTDINKI
+540 
-551 VPISLKANTIYTIQA
+551 YTISFKHKGNA
-566 EKIISD
+566 IRISNYATSQYNVITNND
-572 NSDVKNYL
+572 NDYVKYS
-580 FRFRY
+580 FTVTGVSYIRV
-585 NNADV
+585 NAIR
-590 SNPYARIP
+590 NEA
-598 ISTLKT
+598 
-604 TYTPPSD
+604 
-611 IDTVW
+611 
-616 IYSGTD
+616 SGTA
-622 YNESTTTNTT
+622 YIKE
-632 YTNLMIYEGTAEKS
+632 LMVYEGTEDKS
-646 YELYTGGTPSPNPEY
+646 YEPYTGGTPSPNPDY
-661 PQEIQNVGDNINL
+661 PQDIEVVDGCNLFEINQEHSEFNEQVYIYKYYLKPNTNYTVSTNAPKTNIASLYFNGTSSIANGVYLNSSKTFMSDDKGYLFILIRFVQGTDSINL
-674 LNKDTVDAS
+674 YQKLLDGTYYIQFNEGLITKPYLPYGGIGLRQSGKNLFDNTLKGYGHYGYTVKTITNGIRITAENDFTKGDALFGVYTIIDLSNYIGKVVRMQADIIPNKSTGAGTYRLGLSNKDST
-683 NNLRGNALDT
+683 NRKALAET
-693 GRRLIANKDG
+693 ETKKEISFIVPELIGEQKYLAIWFYIG
-703 NYTYGVFKLGG
+703 
-714 RELLGKTLGIHAD
+714 
-727 IETTGGNPRIS
+727 TT
-738 IFAGNSSSLVN
+738 
-749 SLLKVVLSDSGTG
+749 DSGTKG
-762 YMTIPSNLNSELDTI
+762 DYT
-777 SAVLYVTTGAS
+777 
-788 VVAGTYVDYTNLK
+788 DYTNIIVTIDNDDMAYEPYHEPK
-801 VQVGSEEVVYSAY
+801 VIPIDLQGNTLAKVGSIKDKLIIHRNGEVEIEKNTWKDTINAS
-814 NCGSLGVTIRNENF
+814 SLITLDNNNKALVFVT
-828 GDAELLYS
+828 S
-836 QMKNFSSSNVRKE
+836 KNKTESMSNNDY
-849 LVDNKNCIVFNNT
+849 LVTNAQRNNT
-862 SFRGELGFEGLKF
+862 HNDGTVYQNPVNFVFVGSPTDTLETIKTKF
-875 KYKEN
+875 N
-880 TQYVIRGKFRIYDT
+880 GGGI
-894 TITSGAVLYMQA
+894 LYQ
-906 IDLEGNYIGV
+906 LE
-916 ISHQAEGSEWIQ
+916 
-928 FSFATNANSTLSSI
+928 T
-942 NFSYG
+942 
-947 TQGLWCLD
+947 
-955 MDSMEIYEGNTV
+955 
-967 REVPKSQV
+967 P
-975 QTIIF
+975 QTI
-980 PLAEGQKLYAGSYLA
+980 KLP
-995 EDGIHNVRKQVVL
+995 
-1008 DGSDD
+1008 
-1013 EGWNYNGGSVSYN
+1013 
-1026 VSAFTANISNLISI
+1026 SI
-1040 ENTDTKVRVMC
+1040 EPIELWEGTN
-1051 NKTIGL
+1051 IFEL
-1057 SASEALK
+1057 
-1064 LQKYNVIA
+1064 
-1072 VITKKR
+1072 ITN
-1078 IYLCVQKSSFSTS
+1078 LGTVFS
-1091 SSTLKTWLQSNP
+1091 
-1103 ITVEYELA
+1103 I
-1111 EEEIIPY
+1111 
-1118 TDEQQAAYNQ
+1118 
-1128 LQNLNLYEGINNFS
+1128 
-1142 FESSLYPISTLTYN
+1142 TYN
-1156 IIKASPA
+1156 IIDASPA

-1168 EVHFI
+1168 EVHFT
-1173 GGIGNQIDFPDTS
+1173 GDIGNQIDFPDTS

-1239 GALTINGEEN
+1239 SALTINGEES

-1259 NSVTFQTPATFEG
+1259 NSITFQTPVTFEG

-1346 GYSINP
+1346 GYSVNP

-1392 VEKGTSEIVN
+1392 VEKGTSEIAN

-1414 DNNYDLMLKFTLDS
+1414 NNNYDLMLKFTLDS
-1428 SDLTNNVNIWN
+1428 SNLTNNVNIWN

-1451 VAYTENGLNMDFEQ
+1451 VTYTENGLNMDFEQ
-1465 PLRGIGNVKDYILL
+1465 PLRGIGNVRDYILL
-1479 DNVNLINPTTLRAKV
+1479 DNVNLINPTTLRANV
-1494 KENTTYYFSNNTTN
+1494 KENTTYYFSSSTSN
-1508 SYLLEFYNAEDNLID
+1508 SYLLEFYNIENNLID
-1523 SEDMTKG
+1523 TEDISSGT
-1530 SFTTPANCTY
+1530 FTTPANCVY
-1540 ITSEDFTTA
+1540 VTSEDFTA
-1549 NVTSEQLQIEEGN
+1549 LNVIPEHIQIEEGN

-1572 QPSVVRNVG
+1572 QPSVVRNIG
-1581 KLTLNGTE
+1581 KIDLKDVPSWFQDKELSNSNRF
-1589 EWYRITNIVTTNT
+1589 YTNEIIYANSSLALSNYFKYSNIQNINT
-1602 IVFGINNVVNNS
+1602 VDEQGLCVVNNRQIALRI
-1614 NVNNAIFKS
+1614 N
-1623 NYFIHKK
+1623 
-1630 WIDAVYVKL
+1630 
-1639 DEPYISQSDKT
+1639 KT
-1650 NLYIN
+1650 LVTN
-1655 VDKDLLPSE
+1655 VDELKQWLLKR
-1664 DVIGFKA
+1664 DVE
-1671 WLAGLYNIG
+1671 
-1680 KPVVVYY
+1680 VYY
-1687 PLSTPQIYNLSGDYE
+1687 RLSTPQVYNLLGDYE
-1702 KVLRNFA
+1702 KVLRNFV
-1709 TQVGINNILI
+1709 TQVGTNNILI

-1731 ANSYTEQET
+1731 ANSYTEQGT

>member
-59 EHPLAAGT
+59 EYPLAAGT

-159 YQYTFSGMANDTSYY
+159 YQHTFSGMANDTSYY

-212 CQNGFIQI
+212 CENGFIQI

-340 LDKEIAGGYIHTL
+340 LDKEIAGGYIYTL

-426 IVTMKNELDTN
+426 IVAMKNELDTDKV
-437 NAPNRIEMKF
+437 PNRIEMKF

-453 DTLPNYIFAANNIVT
+453 DTLPNYIFAEGDIVT
-468 TENAVN
+468 TENAVS
-474 EPITDLGV
+474 ESITDLNIC
-482 GGNSYQKVVQASSES
+482 GNNYQA
-497 VKFESDSGS
+497 
-506 INNANPKLGAKLDI
+506 
-520 EGNSYQETTQGYNL
+520 QE
-534 LNVPTE
+534 PTPT
-540 YHISSTDINKI
+540 SPSKI
-551 VPISLKANTIYTIQA
+551 Y
-566 EKIISD
+566 
-572 NSDVKNYL
+572 
-580 FRFRY
+580 F
-585 NNADV
+585 
-590 SNPYARIP
+590 
-598 ISTLKT
+598 
-604 TYTPPSD
+604 
-611 IDTVW
+611 
-616 IYSGTD
+616 
-622 YNESTTTNTT
+622 
-632 YTNLMIYEGTAEKS
+632 
-646 YELYTGGTPSPNPEY
+646 TG
-661 PQEIQNVGDNINL
+661 D
-674 LNKDTVDAS
+674 
-683 NNLRGNALDT
+683 
-693 GRRLIANKDG
+693 
-703 NYTYGVFKLGG
+703 
-714 RELLGKTLGIHAD
+714 
-727 IETTGGNPRIS
+727 
-738 IFAGNSSSLVN
+738 
-749 SLLKVVLSDSGTG
+749 
-762 YMTIPSNLNSELDTI
+762 
-777 SAVLYVTTGAS
+777 
-788 VVAGTYVDYTNLK
+788 
-801 VQVGSEEVVYSAY
+801 
-814 NCGSLGVTIRNENF
+814 
-828 GDAELLYS
+828 
-836 QMKNFSSSNVRKE
+836 
-849 LVDNKNCIVFNNT
+849 
-862 SFRGELGFEGLKF
+862 
-875 KYKEN
+875 
-880 TQYVIRGKFRIYDT
+880 
-894 TITSGAVLYMQA
+894 
-906 IDLEGNYIGV
+906 
-916 ISHQAEGSEWIQ
+916 
-928 FSFATNANSTLSSI
+928 
-942 NFSYG
+942 
-947 TQGLWCLD
+947 
-955 MDSMEIYEGNTV
+955 
-967 REVPKSQV
+967 
-975 QTIIF
+975 
-980 PLAEGQKLYAGSYLA
+980 
-995 EDGIHNVRKQVVL
+995 
-1008 DGSDD
+1008 
-1013 EGWNYNGGSVSYN
+1013 
-1026 VSAFTANISNLISI
+1026 
-1040 ENTDTKVRVMC
+1040 
-1051 NKTIGL
+1051 
-1057 SASEALK
+1057 
-1064 LQKYNVIA
+1064 
-1072 VITKKR
+1072 
-1078 IYLCVQKSSFSTS
+1078 
-1091 SSTLKTWLQSNP
+1091 
-1103 ITVEYELA
+1103 
-1111 EEEIIPY
+1111 
-1118 TDEQQAAYNQ
+1118 
-1128 LQNLNLYEGINNFS
+1128 
-1142 FESSLYPISTLTYN
+1142 
-1156 IIKASPA
+1156 
-1163 PDNPS
+1163 
-1168 EVHFI
+1168 
-1173 GGIGNQIDFPDTS
+1173 IGNQIDFPDTS

-1279 IDFAKTTITATVA
+1279 IDFAKTIITATVA
-1292 VDISNVSLY
+1292 VDVSNVSLY
-1301 FGEYTEY
+1301 FGEYTPYQEY
-1308 QTYGRYNVP
+1308 GKYNVP
-1317 FKILGQNLFNYQKL
+1317 FKVLGQNLFNYQKL

-1337 NTTHEVISN
+1337 NTTHKLISN
-1346 GYSINP
+1346 GYSVNP
-1352 TVQNSDCYVSI
+1352 TVQNGDCYALI
-1363 GYTNNLVAGEKYTLS
+1363 GYTNNFVPGEKYNLS
-1378 YQTLGNVTSFNLYA
+1378 YQALGNLKTFNLYA
-1392 VEKGTSEIVN
+1392 VDKGTSDIVN
-1402 EITLTNGVFVAP
+1402 EITLTNDVFVAP

-1428 SDLTNNVNIWN
+1428 SSLTNNLNLWN
-1439 IQIVKGEELLDY
+1439 IQIVNGGKALDY
-1451 VAYTENGLNMDFEQ
+1451 TPYTEIGLNMVFDE
-1465 PLRGIGNVKDYILL
+1465 PLRGIGNVRDYILL
-1479 DNVNLINPTTLRAKV
+1479 DTVNLLNPMTLRAKV
-1494 KENTTYYFSNNTTN
+1494 KENTTYYFSSSTSN
-1508 SYLLEFYNAEDNLID
+1508 SYLLEFYNIENNLID
-1523 SEDMTKG
+1523 TEDISSGT
-1530 SFTTPANCTY
+1530 FTTPANCVY
-1540 ITSEDFTTA
+1540 VTSEDFTTL
-1549 NVTSEQLQIEEGN
+1549 NVIPEQIQIEEGN

-1567 FPYIS
+1567 FPYIT
-1572 QPSVVRNVG
+1572 QPSVIRNVG
-1581 KLTLNGTE
+1581 RIIVNGTE
-1589 EWYRITNIVTTNT
+1589 DWAKNETVTASNA
-1602 IVFGINNVVNNS
+1602 FYLNNS
-1614 NVNNAIFKS
+1614 LVPSYKQNAIGICTHYKTISDISSAEGIFCGVSINIFTAPSYNYTVSTFK
-1623 NYFIHKK
+1623 
-1630 WIDAVYVKL
+1630 
-1639 DEPYISQSDKT
+1639 T
-1650 NLYIN
+1650 
-1655 VDKDLLPSE
+1655 
-1664 DVIGFKA
+1664 
-1671 WLAGLYNIG
+1671 WLAEQNSNGN
-1680 KPVVVYY
+1680 PVIIYY
-1687 PLSTPQIYNLSGDYE
+1687 QLSTPQVYNLSGDYATT
-1702 KVLRNFA
+1702 LRNFT
-1709 TQVGINNILI
+1709 TQIGTNSILI

-1731 ANSYTEQET
+1731 ANSYTDQET

-1754 IPYMIHSNYIT
+1754 IPYVIHSNYIT

-1772 IFIWT
+1772 IFIWI

>member
-340 LDKEIAGGYIHTL
+340 LDKEIAGGYIYTL

-497 VKFESDSGS
+497 VKFESDNGS
-506 INNANPKLGAKLDI
+506 INNANPELGAKLNI

-534 LNVPTE
+534 YNIDEALNDVLKKNGDSSYTFTRTSSRFAKAVN
-540 YHISSTDINKI
+540 ISI
-551 VPISLKANTIYTIQA
+551 PANTDFVIDYSNVKLNGNYEGNILSAVIKYT
-566 EKIISD
+566 D
-572 NSDVKNYL
+572 
-580 FRFRY
+580 
-585 NNADV
+585 
-590 SNPYARIP
+590 
-598 ISTLKT
+598 
-604 TYTPPSD
+604 
-611 IDTVW
+611 DT
-616 IYSGTD
+616 D
-622 YNESTTTNTT
+622 TTTSLYSTEEDRRGLRRYPKDIKSIQLYLESSLT
-632 YTNLMIYEGTAEKS
+632 EGISITFSDFMIYLGSSLSKT
-646 YELYTGGTPSPNPEY
+646 YEPYTGGIPSPNPDY
-661 PQEIQNVGDNINL
+661 PQEIQNVGDNINVFNKTADDFKNGTTIGWAKRVILTLEPNTYYTCSTNDVAILGSSTSNL
-674 LNKDTVDAS
+674 LFGDTDS
-683 NNLRGNALDT
+683 SR
-693 GRRLIANKDG
+693 
-703 NYTYGVFKLGG
+703 YTVIKGHPISY
-714 RELLGKTLGIHAD
+714 
-727 IETTGGNPRIS
+727 ETDENGHVS
-738 IFAGNSSSLVN
+738 IFLRETNIDDFFANYYI
-749 SLLKVVLSDSGTG
+749 KVEKGLRATFF
-762 YMTIPSNLNSELDTI
+762 
-777 SAVLYVTTGAS
+777 
-788 VVAGTYVDYTNLK
+788 
-801 VQVGSEEVVYSAY
+801 SAY
-814 NCGSLGVTIRNENF
+814 NCGNIGVTVSNKNIFNGFFTTNGIWKDDGTINYAIQSKLYWRTDFIKIPNKNIYFSSKQLNIFSSAILLEFDTDKKYITSNKIYQVNSNLNNISLNENTRF
-828 GDAELLYS
+828 IAIQWNLQNATE
-836 QMKNFSSSNVRKE
+836 
-849 LVDNKNCIVFNNT
+849 I
-862 SFRGELGFEGLKF
+862 EGLF
-875 KYKEN
+875 TDFQIE
-880 TQYVIRGKFRIYDT
+880 V
-894 TITSGAVLYMQA
+894 GATASPY
-906 IDLEGNYIGV
+906 
-916 ISHQAEGSEWIQ
+916 ISH
-928 FSFATNANSTLSSI
+928 
-942 NFSYG
+942 
-947 TQGLWCLD
+947 
-955 MDSMEIYEGNTV
+955 
-967 REVPKSQV
+967 QV

-980 PLAEGQKLYAGSYLA
+980 PLTEGQKLRSLPNGVKDYLA
-995 EDGIHNVRKQVVL
+995 EDGIHKNVGIIILNGSGGANESYLKALDNKFALGVNTEKGLLLKNLKTDNLKISVL
-1008 DGSDD
+1008 SDKFLGVPWNIMKDTIEGWQIALRQDGS
-1013 EGWNYNGGSVSYN
+1013 YTY
-1026 VSAFTANISNLISI
+1026 LILLTTGI
-1040 ENTDTKVRVMC
+1040 EDTKA
-1051 NKTIGL
+1051 L
-1057 SASEALK
+1057 EAF
-1064 LQKYNVIA
+1064 LQNNNAI
-1072 VITKKR
+1072 
-1078 IYLCVQKSSFSTS
+1078 
-1091 SSTLKTWLQSNP
+1091 
-1103 ITVEYELA
+1103 VEYPLA
-1111 EEEIIPY
+1111 KEEIIPY
-1118 TDEQQAAYNQ
+1118 TAEQQAAYNQ
-1128 LQNLNLYEGINNFS
+1128 HQNLNLYEGVNNFS
-1142 FESSLYPISTLTYN
+1142 FESGLYPISTLTYN

-1168 EVHFI
+1168 EVHFT
-1173 GGIGNQIDFPDTS
+1173 GDIGNQIDFPNTS

-1249 IQYATQNKGS
+1249 IQYATQNRGS

-1279 IDFAKTTITATVA
+1279 IDFAKTIITATVA

-1308 QTYGRYNVP
+1308 QPYGRYNIP

-1331 LYFIDN
+1331 QYFIDN

-1378 YQTLGNVTSFNLYA
+1378 YQILGNVTSFNLYA
-1392 VEKGTSEIVN
+1392 VEKGTSEIAN

-1428 SDLTNNVNIWN
+1428 SNLTNNVNIWN

-1451 VAYTENGLNMDFEQ
+1451 AAYTENGLNMDFEQ
-1465 PLRGIGNVKDYILL
+1465 PLRGIGNVRDYILL
-1479 DNVNLINPTTLRAKV
+1479 DNVNLINPTTLRANV

-1572 QPSVVRNVG
+1572 QPSVIRNIRRLV
-1581 KLTLNGTE
+1581 LTGNE
-1589 EWYRITNIVTTNT
+1589 NFEKNTNYTTDNML
-1602 IVFGINNVVNNS
+1602 VAQLNS
-1614 NVNNAIFKS
+1614 NDVLIGTSAIVS
-1623 NYFIHKK
+1623 NYFKYANPTVINSTRV
-1630 WIDAVYVKL
+1630 AGSFLLFGL
-1639 DEPYISQSDKT
+1639 DITEFAEISSFKQWVTDKYNSGEPVET
-1650 NLYIN
+1650 
-1655 VDKDLLPSE
+1655 
-1664 DVIGFKA
+1664 
-1671 WLAGLYNIG
+1671 
-1680 KPVVVYY
+1680 YY
-1687 PLSTPQIYNLSGDYE
+1687 QLVAPQVYNLSGDYE

-1709 TQVGINNILI
+1709 TQVGINNILV

>member
-33 LGSQLTIYDNETGAQ
+33 LGSQLTIYDNETGSQ

-59 EHPLAAGT
+59 EYPLPAGT

-91 NPVAFYCYTAPVLTI
+91 SPVAFYCYTAPVLTI

-240 NKEVDLTG
+240 NKEVDLT
-248 EDISIEQDMKTYW
+248 DD
-261 SFVNQ
+261 
-266 QAFNITYDK
+266 
-275 DTLVNDI
+275 
-282 KVSTNSGWETVYL
+282 
-295 PINVTQ
+295 
-301 GRKYTMTFDCDV
+301 
-313 ITQYTPLTSEFK
+313 
-325 GIRYQVLANVPVNDN
+325 
-340 LDKEIAGGYIHTL
+340 
-353 KGKRNYS
+353 
-360 ISFIP
+360 
-365 TTDIVYFA
+365 
-373 FNFGFVEDYVQVET
+373 
-387 KIGNFNLSVGSW
+387 GSW

-453 DTLPNYIFAANNIVT
+453 DTLPNYIFAEGDIVT

-474 EPITDLGV
+474 EPITDLNI

-497 VKFESDSGS
+497 VKFESDNGS
-506 INNANPKLGAKLDI
+506 INDANPKLGAELDI
-520 EGNSYQETTQGYNL
+520 EGNSYQETTSGYQLFNWNGVSNSAIATYENGVVKL
-534 LNVPTE
+534 TWTGGFDVFFLNNSEQYLNDLDTKKE
-540 YHISSTDINKI
+540 
-551 VPISLKANTIYTIQA
+551 YTISFKHKGNA
-566 EKIISD
+566 IRISNYATSQYNVITNND
-572 NSDVKNYL
+572 NDYAKYSFTVTGVSYI
-580 FRFRY
+580 RV
-585 NNADV
+585 NAIR
-590 SNPYARIP
+590 NEA
-598 ISTLKT
+598 
-604 TYTPPSD
+604 
-611 IDTVW
+611 
-616 IYSGTD
+616 SGTA
-622 YNESTTTNTT
+622 YIKE
-632 YTNLMIYEGTAEKS
+632 LMVYEGTEDKS
-646 YELYTGGTPSPNPEY
+646 YEPYTGGTPSPNPDY
-661 PQEIQNVGDNINL
+661 PQDIEVVDGCNLFEINQEHSEFNKQVYIYKYYLKPNTNYTVSTNAPKTNIASLYFNGTSSIANGVYLNSSKTFMSDDKGYLFILIRFVQGTDSINL
-674 LNKDTVDAS
+674 YQKLLDGTYYIQFNEGSITKPYLPYGSIGLKQSGKNLFDNTLKGYGHYGYTVKTITNGIRITAENDFTKSDALFGVYTIIDLSNYIGKVVRMQADIIPNKSTGAGAYRLGLSNKDSTNRKALAETGTKKEISFTVPE
-683 NNLRGNALDT
+683 
-693 GRRLIANKDG
+693 LIGEQKYLAIWFYIG
-703 NYTYGVFKLGG
+703 
-714 RELLGKTLGIHAD
+714 
-727 IETTGGNPRIS
+727 TT
-738 IFAGNSSSLVN
+738 
-749 SLLKVVLSDSGTG
+749 DSGTKG
-762 YMTIPSNLNSELDTI
+762 DYT
-777 SAVLYVTTGAS
+777 
-788 VVAGTYVDYTNLK
+788 DYTNIIVTIDNEDMTYEPYHEPKVISVNLNGNTLAKVGDVKDILK
-801 VQVGSEEVVYSAY
+801 VNRNGEVEIEKKVGKINLKDITVWYQ
-814 NCGSLGVTIRNENF
+814 
-828 GDAELLYS
+828 D
-836 QMKNFSSSNVRKE
+836 KE
-849 LVDNKNCIVFNNT
+849 LSNSNRFYTNEIIYANSNLT
-862 SFRGELGFEGLKF
+862 LSNYF
-875 KYKEN
+875 KYSNIQNIN
-880 TQYVIRGKFRIYDT
+880 TVD
-894 TITSGAVLYMQA
+894 
-906 IDLEGNYIGV
+906 E
-916 ISHQAEGSEWIQ
+916 
-928 FSFATNANSTLSSI
+928 
-942 NFSYG
+942 
-947 TQGLWCLD
+947 QGLCAANNRQIALRINKTLVTNVNELKQWLLEHD
-955 MDSMEIYEGNTV
+955 V
-967 REVPKSQV
+967 EVYYQLATPQ
-975 QTIIF
+975 IITL
-980 PLAEGQKLYAGSYLA
+980 P
-995 EDGIHNVRKQVVL
+995 
-1008 DGSDD
+1008 
-1013 EGWNYNGGSVSYN
+1013 
-1026 VSAFTANISNLISI
+1026 SI
-1040 ENTDTKVRVMC
+1040 EPIELWQGTN
-1051 NKTIGL
+1051 IF
-1057 SASEALK
+1057 K
-1064 LQKYNVIA
+1064 L
-1072 VITKKR
+1072 ITN
-1078 IYLCVQKSSFSTS
+1078 LETVFS
-1091 SSTLKTWLQSNP
+1091 
-1103 ITVEYELA
+1103 I
-1111 EEEIIPY
+1111 
-1118 TDEQQAAYNQ
+1118 
-1128 LQNLNLYEGINNFS
+1128 
-1142 FESSLYPISTLTYN
+1142 TYN
-1156 IIKASPA
+1156 IIDASPA

-1168 EVHFI
+1168 EVHFA
-1173 GGIGNQIDFPDTS
+1173 GDIGNQIDFPDTS

-1207 NRIYTLNF
+1207 NRVYTLNF

-1346 GYSINP
+1346 GYSVNP

-1392 VEKGTSEIVN
+1392 VEKGTLEIAN

-1428 SDLTNNVNIWN
+1428 SNLTNNVNIWN

-1451 VAYTENGLNMDFEQ
+1451 ATYTENGLNMDFEK
-1465 PLRGIGNVKDYILL
+1465 PLRGIGNVRDYILL
-1479 DNVNLINPTTLRAKV
+1479 DNVNLINPTTLRANV
-1494 KENTTYYFSNNTTN
+1494 KENTTYYFSSSTSN
-1508 SYLLEFYNAEDNLID
+1508 SYLLEFYNIENNLID
-1523 SEDMTKG
+1523 TEDISSGT
-1530 SFTTPANCTY
+1530 FTTPANCVY
-1540 ITSEDFTTA
+1540 VTSEDFTTL
-1549 NVTSEQLQIEEGN
+1549 NVIPEHIQIEEGN

-1572 QPSVVRNVG
+1572 QPSVIRNIRRLV
-1581 KLTLNGTE
+1581 LTGNE
-1589 EWYRITNIVTTNT
+1589 NFEKNTNYTTDNML
-1602 IVFGINNVVNNS
+1602 VAQLNS
-1614 NVNNAIFKS
+1614 NDVLIGTSAIIS
-1623 NYFIHKK
+1623 NYFKYANPTVINSTRV
-1630 WIDAVYVKL
+1630 AGSFLLFGL
-1639 DEPYISQSDKT
+1639 DITEFAEISSFKQWVADK
-1650 NLYIN
+1650 
-1655 VDKDLLPSE
+1655 
-1664 DVIGFKA
+1664 
-1671 WLAGLYNIG
+1671 YNNG
-1680 KPVVVYY
+1680 KPVIVYY
-1687 PLSTPQIYNLSGDYE
+1687 LLSTPQVYNLSGDYE

-1709 TQVGINNILI
+1709 TQVGTNNILI

-1731 ANSYTEQET
+1731 ANSYTEQGT

-1754 IPYMIHSNYIT
+1754 IPYMVHSNYIT

>member
-59 EHPLAAGT
+59 EYPLAAGT

-138 YTLYDSNKEQISQSA
+138 YTLYNSNKEQISQSA

-159 YQYTFSGMANDTSYY
+159 YQHTFSGMANDTSYY

-193 FTIRYIQPA
+193 FTIRYIQPS

-261 SFVNQ
+261 SFINQ

-340 LDKEIAGGYIHTL
+340 LDKEIAGGYIYTL

-453 DTLPNYIFAANNIVT
+453 DTLPNYIFAEGDIVT
-468 TENAVN
+468 AENAVN
-474 EPITDLGV
+474 EPITDLNI

-497 VKFESDSGS
+497 VKFESNNGS
-506 INNANPKLGAKLDI
+506 INNANPKLDAKLDI

-534 LNVPTE
+534 LNV
-540 YHISSTDINKI
+540 SSSFTVTSSQNYRI
-551 VPISLKANTIYTIQA
+551 VSISLKANTTYTVQA
-566 EKIISD
+566 DEINTD
-572 NSDVKNYL
+572 NTSTSPNFL

-585 NNADV
+585 NNNDV
-590 SNPYARIP
+590 SFEKMLLRTKKV
-598 ISTLKT
+598 SFT
-604 TYTPPSD
+604 TKGD
-611 IDTVW
+611 GVDTVW
-616 IYSGTD
+616 IYSGAD
-622 YNESTTTNTT
+622 YTESATTNTT
-632 YTNLMIYEGTAEKS
+632 YTNLMIYEGTEDKS
-646 YELYTGGTPSPNPEY
+646 YEPYTGGTPSPNPEY
-661 PQEIQNVGDNINL
+661 PQEIQNVGDNINVFNKTADDFKNGTTIGWAKRVILTLEPNTYYTCSTNDVVVPGSSTSNL
-674 LNKDTVDAS
+674 LFGGTDSNRYTVIKDYPIS
-683 NNLRGNALDT
+683 
-693 GRRLIANKDG
+693 
-703 NYTYGVFKLGG
+703 Y
-714 RELLGKTLGIHAD
+714 
-727 IETTGGNPRIS
+727 ETDENGHVS
-738 IFAGNSSSLVN
+738 IFLRETNIDDFFANYYI
-749 SLLKVVLSDSGTG
+749 KVEKGLRATSF
-762 YMTIPSNLNSELDTI
+762 
-777 SAVLYVTTGAS
+777 
-788 VVAGTYVDYTNLK
+788 
-801 VQVGSEEVVYSAY
+801 SAY
-814 NCGSLGVTIRNENF
+814 NCGSVGVTVSNKNLYKVEKVINDSNAPNFIFLREGNVEFTTGGVPLIIAPTTIKEKTEYTYILKCKSDVTTENNINF
-828 GDAELLYS
+828 TGIYEDGTRELLS
-836 QMKNFSSSNVRKE
+836 A
-849 LVDNKNCIVFNNT
+849 NKKKDTNEFIV
-862 SFRGELGFEGLKF
+862 KF
-875 KYKEN
+875 KTNKEKTLAYV
-880 TQYVIRGKFRIYDT
+880 TQQYTNSAKT
-894 TITSGAVLYMQA
+894 TIITEGTM
-906 IDLEGNYIGV
+906 ILEGDYLNLDEPYEI
-916 ISHQAEGSEWIQ
+916 HQE
-928 FSFATNANSTLSSI
+928 
-942 NFSYG
+942 
-947 TQGLWCLD
+947 
-955 MDSMEIYEGNTV
+955 
-967 REVPKSQV
+967 

-980 PLAEGQKLYAGSYLA
+980 PLTEGQRLRSLPNGVKDYLA
-995 EDGIHNVRKQVVL
+995 EDGIHKNIGTVVL
-1008 DGSDD
+1008 NGTGESYYKALDNKFALNVSSTKGLLFKDLKTDNSKISVLSDELLGVPWD
-1013 EGWNYNGGSVSYN
+1013 TMSVAVEGWQIALRQDGDNTYLRLLTTGIEDT
-1026 VSAFTANISNLISI
+1026 TALI
-1040 ENTDTKVRVMC
+1040 T
-1051 NKTIGL
+1051 
-1057 SASEALK
+1057 
-1064 LQKYNVIA
+1064 
-1072 VITKKR
+1072 
-1078 IYLCVQKSSFSTS
+1078 F
-1091 SSTLKTWLQSNP
+1091 LQSNN
-1103 ITVEYELA
+1103 ITVQYPLVK
-1111 EEEIIPY
+1111 EEIIPY
-1118 TDEQQAAYNQ
+1118 TTEQQNVYNQ

-1168 EVHFI
+1168 EVHFT
-1173 GGIGNQIDFPDTS
+1173 GDIGNQIDFPDTS

-1259 NSVTFQTPATFEG
+1259 NSITFQTPATFEG

-1279 IDFAKTTITATVA
+1279 IDFAKTIITATVA

-1352 TVQNSDCYVSI
+1352 TVQDSDCYVSI
-1363 GYTNNLVAGEKYTLS
+1363 GYTNNLVTGEKYTLS

-1392 VEKGTSEIVN
+1392 VEKGTSEIAN
-1402 EITLTNGVFVAP
+1402 EITLTNGVFVAL

-1428 SDLTNNVNIWN
+1428 SNLTNNVNIWN
-1439 IQIVKGEELLDY
+1439 IQIAKGEELLDY
-1451 VAYTENGLNMDFEQ
+1451 AAYTENGLNMDFEQ
-1465 PLRGIGNVKDYILL
+1465 PLRGIGNVRDYILL

-1530 SFTTPANCTY
+1530 AFTTPVNCTY

-1572 QPSVVRNVG
+1572 QPSVIRNVG

-1687 PLSTPQIYNLSGDYE
+1687 PLSTPQVYNLLGDYE

-1731 ANSYTEQET
+1731 ANSYTEQKT
-1740 KANYVLLKCWNENT
+1740 KANYVILKCWNENT